1 LVLQSIIL
9 PTSLLSL
16 FLSFWVCNRLQFC
29 LFTLSDTSEA
39 DNGLRKPELSRNLRY
54 IDTRMDDV
62 FPVKKSRFR
71 MLSGKEDAKVNT
83 FPSISDLTL
92 VFFFCA
98 NLLNQFK
105 LLNVSAINLTYFSFL
120 LFCSGK

>member
-1 LVLQSIIL
+1 MNLQPLLLVLQSIII

-29 LFTLSDTSEA
+29 LFTISDTNEA

-71 MLSGKEDAKVNT
+71 MLSGKENAKVNT
-83 FPSISDLTL
+83 FPSIFDLTL
-92 VFFFCA
+92 VFFFFGA
-98 NLLNQFK
+98 NLLN
-105 LLNVSAINLTYFSFL
+105 LV
-120 LFCSGK
+120 